1 MTEQQKIEH
10 IKKIK
15 LILESEKIFTFKDIF
30 VFYKGCSKS
39 TAYLNELDKSDDIKE
54 ALEMNKRRGVQS
66 LIDKWID
73 SENAT
78 LQIAAFKIIADP
90 EERKAISQNYTD
102 VTTNNE
108 SINKADPLQ
117 TLKEYVNLNREAR
130 ASDRTTD

>member
-10 IKKIK
+10 IAKIKKI
-15 LILESEKIFTFKDIF
+15 LNEEKIFTFKDIF
-30 VFYKGCSKS
+30 VFYKGCSRS
-39 TAYLNELDKSDDIKE
+39 TAYEYNLDKADDIKE
-54 ALEMNKRRGVQS
+54 TLEMNKRRGVQS

-102 VTTNNE
+102 VTSGNEKINTVPFTTSELEAAKNN
-108 SINKADPLQ
+108 IND
-117 TLKEYVNLNREAR
+117 EI
-130 ASDRTTD
+130 

>member
-1 MTEQQKIEH
+1 MTEDQKIEH
-10 IKKIK
+10 VRKIK

-39 TAYLNELDKSDDIKE
+39 TAYLYELDKSDDLKE

-78 LQIAAFKIIADP
+78 LQIAAFKIICEP
-90 EERKAISQNYTD
+90 EERKAISSNYTD
-102 VTTNNE
+102 VTTGGE
-108 SINKADPLQ
+108 KLQHIPLTPTELIKQ
-117 TLKEYVNLNREAR
+117 L
-130 ASDRTTD
+130 SDIENDL